1 MYNAGKGQDF
11 FAVELVNGHIHYVL
25 NLGYGIIAIKDNSPK
40 SLSDNQWHSVSIG
53 RPTREKHT
61 LMVDEHLAVAKSTGE
76 NIYLDLDGI
85 LFLGMFKLWNIAKIY
100 IFMTMQVPT
109 KINIYIWLLICTC
122 VNLRL

>member
-11 FAVELVNGHIHYVL
+11 LAVELVNGHIHYVL

-53 RPTREKHT
+53 RPTKEKHT
-61 LMVDEHLAVAKSTGE
+61 LMVDEHLAMAKSTGD

-85 LFLGMFKLWNIAKIY
+85 LFLGDFVSLNILFAGFKLWHKYNSPCWYQTRQIH
-100 IFMTMQVPT
+100 Q
-109 KINIYIWLLICTC
+109 
-122 VNLRL
+122 

>member
-11 FAVELVNGHIHYVL
+11 LAVELVNGHVHYVL

-53 RPTREKHT
+53 RPTKEKHT
-61 LMVDEHLAVAKSTGE
+61 LMVDEHLAVAKSTGD

-85 LFLGMFKLWNIAKIY
+85 LFLGNH
-100 IFMTMQVPT
+100 
-109 KINIYIWLLICTC
+109 
-122 VNLRL
+122 